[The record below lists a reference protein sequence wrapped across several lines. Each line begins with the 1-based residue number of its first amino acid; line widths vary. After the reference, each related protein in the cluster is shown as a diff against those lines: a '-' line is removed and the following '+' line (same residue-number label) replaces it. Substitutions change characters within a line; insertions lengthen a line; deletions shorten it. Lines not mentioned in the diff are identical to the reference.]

1 MELNMT
7 KRQDDNPDIPR
18 QHSTDAAP
26 LSEQLAQALLNS
38 EPVTDAARQERS
50 NKKFRQLQAVLSN
63 LRDGDVA
70 YGSRTPLPDVPAWAT
85 LEVMTGG
92 FATGNLLAGGA
103 LQPHERKLM
112 QELGIKD
119 DCNAR
124 RKLNAWFLGDADM
137 AQLAQLLTTGCYDL
151 TVPEEGA
158 LLVVAWLLE
167 NRQIDAA
174 CELLSHIAAWMPA
187 LRFYPVPL
195 ATPRRFGACVH
206 VRDVN
211 DTINQLKY
219 IRPHA
224 GIMAQKRAVHTYAPF
239 YDAMV
244 ALLLETVQDD
254 WPCRH
259 YPAGW
264 SNRALTLIREY
275 GGNKLFRLALASGE
289 LPKPGKHREQL
300 TRLFEQ
306 CARQPESLSGR
317 EVGRIRQILQQHVR
331 KWGIPGSE
339 QCQQLRQRQ
348 QADVAAPMHHLLAGV
363 LVERLKPLP
372 GNEGLD
378 NVSVAQEPV
387 KEDEAL
393 RFALPAGTS
402 IPASLQRKVERSLN
416 ETIAVLIE
424 RGLITS
430 GEALARVLPQMT
442 ADIRASGIQDPQ
454 LRQLYAAIYRAFRQR
469 RSLLLTNL
477 EKQVQIE
484 ELPWV
489 AAIEKNR
496 KTSVSARERARQT
509 LEELGLVSLNSFP
522 HAILPNKL
530 LQELRAL
537 AKSAQITLPLVDELA
552 ADIFMGTFSGKFVD
566 SGCIAAQLLQGSL
579 YERYFNIDFS
589 ALALLAGEESRGG
602 LGGLGGLLQAHGVK
616 QFGSLCTA
624 RAGVAYGRSVAGNG
638 MIIEQQQILTTQ
650 NLAALV
656 SGLQLQALLAPRLDA
671 IARRCLEWICRVLCL
686 QPPGWHAQLINLKNA
701 AYGWRQMVFFLS
713 LMSEAELNDFMQW
726 ADTFLAGQSS
736 GFVRRFRPAWLG
748 LALAAQGKALS
759 ADLQQATGAK
769 VFLGWAWQRHWLLE
783 DEWQVRD

>member
-1 MELNMT
+1 MEITMT
-7 KRQDDNPDIPR
+7 KRQDDNPDTPR
-18 QHSTDAAP
+18 QQSMDSDS
-26 LSEQLAQALLNS
+26 LSSRLAQALLNS
-38 EPVTDAARQERS
+38 EPITDAARQGPS
-50 NKKFRQLQAVLSN
+50 NKKLRQLQAVLSN
-63 LRDGDVA
+63 LLDGDVT

-92 FATGNLLAGGA
+92 FATGSLLAGGPM
-103 LQPHERKLM
+103 QPHERKLI

-119 DCNAR
+119 DSNAR
-124 RKLNAWFLGDADM
+124 RKLNAWFLGDAGM
-137 AQLAQLLTTGCYDL
+137 ALLTQLLKTGCYDL

-174 CELLSHIAAWMPA
+174 YELLSGIAAWMPA

-195 ATPRRFGACVH
+195 ATPRRFGTCVH

-211 DTINQLKY
+211 DTITQLKY
-219 IRPHA
+219 TLPHA
-224 GIMAQKRAVHTYAPF
+224 GIMAQKRAVHTNAPF

-244 ALLLETVQDD
+244 ELLLETVQDD

-264 SNRALTLIREY
+264 SNRALTLIRKY
-275 GGNKLFRLALASGE
+275 GAHKPFLPAPVPGE
-289 LPKPGKHREQL
+289 LFKRGKHREQL
-300 TRLFEQ
+300 THLFKR
-306 CARQPESLSGR
+306 CAREPESLSGR

-339 QCQQLRQRQ
+339 QCQRLRQRQ

-363 LVERLKPLP
+363 LVERLKSFP

-378 NVSVAQEPV
+378 NVNVAREPV
-387 KEDEAL
+387 REDEAL

-402 IPASLQRKVERSLN
+402 IPASLQRKIERSLN
-416 ETIAVLIE
+416 ETIAVLVE

-442 ADIRASGIQDPQ
+442 ADIRAAGIQDPQ

-489 AAIEKNR
+489 ARMEKHR
-496 KTSVSARERARQT
+496 KTSVSASERARQT
-509 LEELGLVSLNSFP
+509 MEELALISLSSFP

-552 ADIFMGTFSGKFVD
+552 ADIFMGTFTGKFVD

-579 YERYFNIDFS
+579 YQRYFNIDFT
-589 ALALLAGEESRGG
+589 ALALLAGEESRGV
-602 LGGLGGLLQAHGVK
+602 LGGLLQAHGVK
-616 QFGSLCTA
+616 QFGSICTA
-624 RAGVAYGRSVAGNG
+624 RAGVTYGRSVAGNG

-650 NLAALV
+650 NLAALI
-656 SGLQLQALLAPRLDA
+656 SGLQLQTLLAPRLGA
-671 IARRCLEWICRVLCL
+671 IARHCMDRVCRLLCL
-686 QPPGWHAQLINLKNA
+686 QPPGWHAQLINVKNA

-713 LMSEAELNDFMQW
+713 LMPEAELNDFILW
-726 ADTFLAGQSS
+726 ADTFLAGQPP
-736 GFVRRFRPAWLG
+736 GFAHRFRPAMKG
-748 LALAAQGKALS
+748 LRLAARGKTLS
-759 ADLQQATGAK
+759 AYLQQATGAK
-769 VFLGWAWQRHWLLE
+769 VFLGWAWQRHWLLD
-783 DEWQVRD
+783 DEREFRD